1 MSGNT
6 NNGKHVVFLAFDESE
21 EAAAFLRAVQR
32 EKLVG
37 YPVHSNG
44 KRRWH
49 PAKLLVAYRSGVA
62 EEKLANALR
71 GVPSARRS

>member
-1 MSGNT
+1 MST

-21 EAAAFLRAVQR
+21 EAVAFLRAVQR

-37 YPVHSNG
+37 YPVQSNG

-62 EEKLANALR
+62 EEKLRSVLR
-71 GVPSARRS
+71 GVPSAKRA